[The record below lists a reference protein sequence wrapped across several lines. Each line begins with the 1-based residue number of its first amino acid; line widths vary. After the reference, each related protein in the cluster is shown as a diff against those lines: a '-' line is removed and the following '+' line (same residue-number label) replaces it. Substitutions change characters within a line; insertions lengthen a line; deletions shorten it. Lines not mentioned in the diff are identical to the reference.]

1 MIEHLRS
8 MAVFAQVIDHGSFRA
23 AAKALQLS
31 PSVVSH
37 HVSQLEQQ
45 LGVTLLYRST
55 RKLSLTD
62 DGRAFHQDC
71 RKMLDAAES
80 GLDRLADHTDMLVGE
95 LRVAVPAF
103 LSATPFMEDAAA
115 FANAHPKVRL
125 NISFNDQVRDLLAE
139 GFDLGLRISVGPL
152 PDSSMRASKMV
163 DIVGVVCATPQY
175 MADRRKPQKPAD
187 LQDHSWVIG
196 ARNHLHFRSAEGA
209 EESLKVESRIRI
221 DSTHAARGFALQHIG
236 LTVLPEALIQDDFAE
251 GRLVE
256 VLPDWQLRPAAVYA
270 VWPPNAGHTS
280 LSFRFVEFLRVQ
292 IARHRAEG
300 RVT

>member
-8 MAVFAQVIDHGSFRA
+8 MAVFAKVIDHGSFRA

-71 RKMLDAAES
+71 RKMLDAAET

-95 LRVAVPAF
+95 LRIAVPAF
-103 LSATPFMEDAAA
+103 LSATLFMEDAAA

-125 NISFNDQVRDLLAE
+125 NISFNDQVRDLMAE
-139 GFDLGLRISVGPL
+139 GFDLGLRINVGPL
-152 PDSSMRASKMV
+152 PDSSMRASKLLEIQGM
-163 DIVGVVCATPQY
+163 VCASPRY
-175 MADRRKPQKPAD
+175 LADRRKPKVPSD
-187 LQDHSWVIG
+187 LLDHPWVIG
-196 ARNHLHFRSAEGA
+196 VRNNLHFHSAAGA
-209 EESLKVESRIRI
+209 EESIKVQSRIKI
-221 DSTHAARGFALQHIG
+221 DSAHAARGFALQHIG
-236 LTVLPEALIQDDFAE
+236 LTVLPEALVDDDFAQN
-251 GRLVE
+251 RLVE
-256 VLPDWQLRPAAVYA
+256 VLPTWRLAPASVYA
-270 VWPPNAGHTS
+270 LWPPNAGHTS
-280 LSFRFVEFLRVQ
+280 LSFRFVDFLRGQ
-292 IARHRAEG
+292 IALHTARG
-300 RVT
+300 QLL